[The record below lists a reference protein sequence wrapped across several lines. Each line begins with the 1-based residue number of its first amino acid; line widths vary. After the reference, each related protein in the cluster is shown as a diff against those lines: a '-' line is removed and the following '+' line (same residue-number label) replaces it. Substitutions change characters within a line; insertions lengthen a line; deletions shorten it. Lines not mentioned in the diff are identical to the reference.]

1 MEDLKKA
8 VAALVSIAASLILI
22 AESLKNAALGNAAP
36 AGPGKPAV
44 AKDPKPETKVDDDP
58 LGLGTGA
65 PADDDPLGLGGTAA
79 APAKVWKQDEIM
91 EFTRAAATT
100 KGRDAI
106 AKLLKSKF
114 KVTGGMGDL
123 KETDFAKFVE
133 AVNALAD
140 GGK

>member
-22 AESLKNAALGNAAP
+22 AESLKNAALGAAAP
-36 AGPGKPAV
+36 AGKPAA
-44 AKDPKPETKVDDDP
+44 AKDPKPEVKPDDDP

-65 PADDDPLGLGGTAA
+65 AVDDDPLGLGGTAE
-79 APAKVWKQDEIM
+79 APAPKVWTQKEVM
-91 EFTRAAATT
+91 EFTRDAAPK

-106 AKLLKSKF
+106 AKLLKTKF
-114 KVTGGMGDL
+114 KVTGGMADL
-123 KETDFAKFVE
+123 KEPDFAKFVE